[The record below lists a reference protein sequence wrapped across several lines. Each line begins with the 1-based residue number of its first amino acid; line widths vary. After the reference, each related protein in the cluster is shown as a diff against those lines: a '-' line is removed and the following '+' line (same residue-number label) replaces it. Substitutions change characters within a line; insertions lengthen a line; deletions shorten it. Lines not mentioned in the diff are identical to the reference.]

1 MDKVWVR
8 ATVDTK
14 LHTKVPGIPI
24 RLWGHDFEVQ
34 VDGTLCMQMDPAYV
48 KHEVK
53 AGHVRIM
60 NSPPAGK
67 DTAMHK
73 KITVIDRTGPNLTLD
88 IGTYYGAG
96 DLNTLIERISAMRKK
111 ESIINFADKRFEDH
125 DLKLSMKLND
135 LIDKIRSLV
144 DSAYIQH
151 KEGD

>member
-8 ATVDTK
+8 AAVDAK

-34 VDGTLCMQMDPAYV
+34 VDGSLCMQMDHAYI

-53 AGHVRIM
+53 AGHVRVM
-60 NSPPAGK
+60 DSPPAGK
-67 DTAMHK
+67 DRAMHK
-73 KITVIDRTGPNLTLD
+73 KITVIDTTGPKFTMD
-88 IGTYYGAG
+88 IGNYYGAG
-96 DLNTLIERISAMRKK
+96 DLNALIEKITEMRKK
-111 ESIINFADKRFEDH
+111 ESVIDFADKRFENH

-135 LIDKIRSLV
+135 IIDKIRSLV